1 MSIQEMDRELGSPI
15 REQSARETTFPVAG
29 PSRISPPPTT
39 EQRPTT
45 SRRKQAGLA
54 TYRHLPKT
62 AYGSIEYPGP
72 VSHASAITD
81 LSSQDDIDTCFNAP
95 SGDNSLLESHYRKD
109 RMGAPVRGYRVSSQK
124 LLVKV
129 VKRKRKDG
137 KGGVFTTEVVGPIN
151 QTVRFRCKSNFDL
164 CTLASSGYL
173 FLFETSMLN
182 RHSLV
187 ASLSQTCHLC
197 LRYSGSSTFTP
208 TPILIPR
215 SLPLSNILDLWT

>member
-1 MSIQEMDRELGSPI
+1 MRAERT
-15 REQSARETTFPVAG
+15 RETASPVAG
-29 PSRISPPPTT
+29 PSRISHPPTT

-95 SGDNSLLESHYRKD
+95 SGDNSLLEIHYRKD

-151 QTVRFRCKSNFDL
+151 QTVRFRCKFSSSLFPF
-164 CTLASSGYL
+164 AYSGYL
-173 FLFETSMLN
+173 ILFVISMLD
-182 RHSLV
+182 RHSLL
-187 ASLSQTCHLC
+187 ASLLQAGRFCP
-197 LRYSGSSTFTP
+197 RYSESATFTP

-215 SLPLSNILDLWT
+215 SLPLSNILGLQT

>member
-1 MSIQEMDRELGSPI
+1 MSIQEMDRELGSSI
-15 REQSARETTFPVAG
+15 REDNARGTTSPVAG

-54 TYRHLPKT
+54 THRHLPKT

-95 SGDNSLLESHYRKD
+95 SGDNSLLEIHYRKD

-151 QTVRFRCKSNFDL
+151 QTVRFRCKFSSSLFP
-164 CTLASSGYL
+164 LASSGSL
-173 FLFETSMLN
+173 FLFAISMLD
-182 RHSLV
+182 RH
-187 ASLSQTCHLC
+187 
-197 LRYSGSSTFTP
+197 
-208 TPILIPR
+208 
-215 SLPLSNILDLWT
+215 